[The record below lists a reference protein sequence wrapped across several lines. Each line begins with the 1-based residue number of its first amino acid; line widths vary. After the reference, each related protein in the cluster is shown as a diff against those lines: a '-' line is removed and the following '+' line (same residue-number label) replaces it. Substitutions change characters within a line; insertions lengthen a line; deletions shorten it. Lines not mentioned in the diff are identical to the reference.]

1 MIFRHVS
8 DTVSRF
14 VVFSAVFSFALSF
27 SAASSWAQKSSGG
40 GDAESAAVKQV
51 VAGFSDSFNRH
62 DPHASAALFDEE
74 GDFTNMRGASRHGR
88 KDIEQNYATIY
99 AGPLKEAHR
108 VDTVKNVRFLSPDLA
123 EIDATW
129 EMTGTKAAD
138 GSSNPTRKGLLDW
151 VLKKEN
157 GQWLIVVFHE
167 SEFPS

>member
-1 MIFRHVS
+1 
-8 DTVSRF
+8 
-14 VVFSAVFSFALSF
+14 
-27 SAASSWAQKSSGG
+27 
-40 GDAESAAVKQV
+40 
-51 VAGFSDSFNRH
+51 
-62 DPHASAALFDEE
+62 
-74 GDFTNMRGASRHGR
+74 
-88 KDIEQNYATIY
+88 
-99 AGPLKEAHR
+99 

-129 EMTGTKAAD
+129 EMTGTKAVD

>member
-51 VAGFSDSFNRH
+51 VTGFSDSFNRH

-129 EMTGTKAAD
+129 EMTGTKAVD
-138 GSSNPTRKGLLDW
+138 G
-151 VLKKEN
+151 
-157 GQWLIVVFHE
+157 
-167 SEFPS
+167 